1 MVFLGW
7 GYIDTGGARVSG
19 SSDIVFEVTIAATP
33 RTATVVNKMIS
44 DGDRVIKM

>member
-7 GYIDTGGARVSG
+7 GYVATGGAGFSVSSG
-19 SSDIVFEVTIAATP
+19 IVFEVTIAATP

-44 DGDRVIKM
+44 DVDSVIKM